1 MGLVGLEDKQM
12 NTIVR
17 VDVSLFGSQGGKHTL
32 TFITA
37 LDSVAFSV
45 RFSVSGDLPIGEE

>member
-37 LDSVAFSV
+37 LD
-45 RFSVSGDLPIGEE
+45 

>member
-1 MGLVGLEDKQM
+1 M
-12 NTIVR
+12 NGTCGFRRQTDETIAR

-32 TFITA
+32 TFIIA
-37 LDSVAFSV
+37 LAFSV